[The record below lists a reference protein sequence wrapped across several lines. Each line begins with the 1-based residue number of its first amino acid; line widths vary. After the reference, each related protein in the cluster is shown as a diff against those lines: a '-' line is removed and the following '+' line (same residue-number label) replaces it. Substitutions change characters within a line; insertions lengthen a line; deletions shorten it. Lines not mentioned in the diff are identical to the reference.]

1 MTFVGFSVDRWT
13 GNLVDF
19 STKAIIE
26 KGILP
31 KALGIALYQNK
42 VNMNEN
48 FDTLTRYVF
57 IEKFCNAYNLCMSFN
72 KMSFCL

>member
-13 GNLVDF
+13 GNLIDY
-19 STKAIIE
+19 STKTIIE

-31 KALGIALYQNK
+31 KQLGIALHQNK

-57 IEKFCNAYNLCMSFN
+57 IGKQLLKCIQFLNFI
-72 KMSFCL
+72 